1 MSPSAAD
8 IIEHIAAPT
17 RKSKSH
23 QTTAY
28 ESSDPSVYAS
38 HHEAFAA
45 KGLPSSTAF
54 WLQRAQEVSNILAS
68 DAAARDLANKSPVA
82 EVSLLKSSGLLKI
95 LGPIEYGGGGQ
106 SWATGYKA
114 IREVAKGDGSIGMLL
129 GYHLLWSKTADIVG
143 TDEQKDRFQRL
154 IIENNY
160 FVGGKRCSDVHNRSE
175 TSTDCKPPGAVNPRD
190 SDLVIQE
197 VGGKLVFNGA
207 KHFNTGGVIS
217 DLTVLEGVL
226 AGTENHIFAIVSTS
240 QPGFEF
246 AHNWNNIGLRLTE
259 SGSVKINNI
268 VVPWCDA
275 LGWDA
280 AARTP
285 SPAVLS
291 IPFATLLLPTIQL
304 VFSNFYL
311 GIAKGSL
318 EFARGYTTTSTRAW
332 PFGGDNKSSATD
344 EFYILERYGNFHAHL
359 LAAEALVD
367 RAGVETSD
375 IFVTH
380 GHDRDVSAR
389 KRGEVAE
396 LVASAKVVT
405 TDTSLRVTAG
415 VFEVTGSRATGGK
428 VGLDRFWRD
437 VRTHTLHDPVAYK
450 NRELGRFF
458 LLDEV
463 PEPTWYT

>member
-1 MSPSAAD
+1 MSPSATD
-8 IIEHIAAPT
+8 ILEHIIAPT
-17 RKSKSH
+17 GKSANH
-23 QTTAY
+23 QTSAY
-28 ESSDPSVYAS
+28 EPSDPSMYAS
-38 HHEAFAA
+38 RHEAYGAE
-45 KGLPSSTAF
+45 GLPSTTAS
-54 WLQRAQEVSNILAS
+54 WLQRAQAVSKILAS

-95 LGPIEYGGGGQ
+95 LGPVEYGGGGQ
-106 SWATGYKA
+106 SWEVGYKA

-143 TDEQKDRFQRL
+143 TEEQKERFQRL

-160 FVGGKRCSDVHNRSE
+160 FVGGKCCGDARNGSRKLTNRSLA
-175 TSTDCKPPGAVNPRD
+175 GAVNPRD
-190 SDLVIQE
+190 NDLVIQDD
-197 VGGKLVFNGA
+197 GDRLIFNGS

-226 AGTENHIFAIVSTS
+226 AGTTNHIFAIVPTS

-246 AHNWNNIGLRLTE
+246 AHNWNNIGLRLSE
-259 SGSVKINNI
+259 SGSIRIKNI
-268 VVPWCDA
+268 AVPWSDA
-275 LGWDA
+275 LGWDVA
-280 AARTP
+280 SKTP

-311 GIAKGSL
+311 GIAQGSL

-332 PFGGDNKSSATD
+332 PYGGDNKESATD
-344 EFYILERYGNFHAHL
+344 EFYILERYGNFHAYL
-359 LAAEALVD
+359 LAAEALTD
-367 RAGVETSD
+367 RAGVGISEV
-375 IFVTH
+375 FATH
-380 GHDRDVSAR
+380 GKDRDVSVR

-405 TDTSLRVTAG
+405 TDTSLKVTAG
-415 VFEVTGSRATGGK
+415 VFEVTGSRATGSK

-437 VRTHTLHDPVAYK
+437 VRVHTLHDPVAYK
-450 NRELGRFF
+450 NRELGRYF